1 MRFVSREYHFVI
13 LCRYGA
19 DMEADTSPDP
29 NANAD
34 TDADTSDYV
43 CWNIRTVRGYGSWY
57 ECEHGC
63 EYERRYAYGCG
74 LCLVVIIMLYRA
86 DMNADMK

>member
-19 DMEADTSPDP
+19 DMDADTSPDP

-34 TDADTSDYV
+34 TDADTYEYV

-57 ECEHGC
+57 EYVNTDVNTSAGTDTDAVC
-63 EYERRYAYGCG
+63 
-74 LCLVVIIMLYRA
+74 ISW
-86 DMNADMK
+86 